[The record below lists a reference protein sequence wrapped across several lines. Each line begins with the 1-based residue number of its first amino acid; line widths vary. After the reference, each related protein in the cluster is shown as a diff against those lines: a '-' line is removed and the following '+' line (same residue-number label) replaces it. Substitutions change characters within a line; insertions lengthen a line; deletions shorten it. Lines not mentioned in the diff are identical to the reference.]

1 MGSINTKIIVLSDD
15 LAPGE
20 TRTWSWNNPN
30 INYVYAFSA
39 ATHSNSS
46 APNSDLKV
54 EISPLR
60 YNYNNGTGKR
70 RIEFSVKNVSSTQLN
85 YEVHMSYAMP

>member
-1 MGSINTKIIVLSDD
+1 MGSINTQIIVLSDN
-15 LAPGE
+15 LNAGQ
-20 TRTWSWNNPN
+20 TRTWFWNNPN

-60 YNYNNGTGKR
+60 YNYNNDTGKR
-70 RIEFSVKNVSSTQLN
+70 RIEFTVKNLSSTPLN